1 MRPASLTPVVLLA
14 VFVTG
19 CHGKSNPGAPSPP
32 AMASRTIA
40 SLVIGGVEAVLTG
53 SSTNYTATAIILD
66 GTTRFVTPTWSSSNT
81 DVASVDTA
89 GRLDGRVHG
98 LTTLTATLDGI
109 SATKAVQVV
118 NNYGGS
124 WVGEYVINGC
134 DAPPGVCALLEY
146 DVFSFP
152 IYLYVSQTGNGLNEI
167 SAILELASRDIRA
180 TFGGTVTSDGRLSL
194 GGSSNI
200 MDRSDRIYAALHVGA
215 WDTNL
220 SGRDSMTGR
229 WAQRLSVV
237 QPPYDEYQE
246 NELVAM
252 TKIWPPV
259 TSVSAPH

>member
-1 MRPASLTPVVLLA
+1 MRPARLTPVVLLA
-14 VFVTG
+14 VFVAG
-19 CHGKSNPGAPSPP
+19 CHGKSNPAAPSAP
-32 AMASRTIA
+32 ASPTIA
-40 SLVIGGVEAVLTG
+40 SLIIGGVDVVLTG
-53 SSTNYTATAIILD
+53 SSSNYTAMVTMAD
-66 GTTRFVTPTWSSSNT
+66 GTTRVVTPTWSSSNT
-81 DVASVDTA
+81 DVAGVDTA
-89 GRLDGRVHG
+89 GRLDGRAHG
-98 LTTLTATLDGI
+98 GTTLTATLDKI

-134 DAPPGVCALLEY
+134 DAPPGVCANLEY

-152 IYLYVSQTGNGLNEI
+152 IHLYVSQTGNGLNEI
-167 SAILELASRDIRA
+167 SAILDLASRDIRA

-220 SGRDSMTGR
+220 SGRDAMTGR

-246 NELVAM
+246 NELIAM

-259 TSVSAPH
+259 RSVSAPH